1 MWLWKKIY
9 EINNIKLEDA
19 VFVETEEITTQ
30 LKISRNDYINEAV
43 HIYNTLNKRRILK
56 KQLAKESILTS
67 KVSIELLREF
77 EKLMDEYEAI
87 WFCLADLNP
96 SIGTEP
102 GKKRPVVIVQ
112 TDLLNETHLSTLICP
127 ITSNVQQEIEL
138 LRVHLKKG
146 QLDKLS
152 DVLVDQLRAIDNK
165 RFISKLGK
173 LNREQIQQLKSNLKI
188 VLDQ

>member
-1 MWLWKKIY
+1 MD
-9 EINNIKLEDA
+9 IKQFD
-19 VFVETEEITTQ
+19 
-30 LKISRNDYINEAV
+30 
-43 HIYNTLNKRRILK
+43 
-56 KQLAKESILTS
+56 
-67 KVSIELLREF
+67 
-77 EKLMDEYEAI
+77 I
-87 WFCLADLNP
+87 WLADLNP

-138 LRVHLKKG
+138 LRVHLKNG

-165 RFISKLGK
+165 RLISKLGQ
-173 LNREQIQQLKSNLKI
+173 LNRDQIQQLKSNLKI
-188 VLDQ
+188 VLDL